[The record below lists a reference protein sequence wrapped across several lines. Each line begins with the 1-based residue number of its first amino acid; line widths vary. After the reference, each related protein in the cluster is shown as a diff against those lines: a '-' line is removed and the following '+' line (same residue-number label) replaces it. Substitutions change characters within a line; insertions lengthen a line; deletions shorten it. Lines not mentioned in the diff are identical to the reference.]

1 MTKGAILLWTPDST
15 WLQTWD
21 RQGRVRLSDLGKL
34 ARLSVEL
41 FAADHGIQFED
52 VRRVSSAPVPA
63 LEAQEH

>member
-1 MTKGAILLWTPDST
+1 MKRGAVLLWTPDST

-21 RQGRVRLSDLGKL
+21 CQGRVRLSDLGKL

-41 FAADHGIQFED
+41 FAADNGIHFED

-63 LEAQEH
+63 LEAQLH